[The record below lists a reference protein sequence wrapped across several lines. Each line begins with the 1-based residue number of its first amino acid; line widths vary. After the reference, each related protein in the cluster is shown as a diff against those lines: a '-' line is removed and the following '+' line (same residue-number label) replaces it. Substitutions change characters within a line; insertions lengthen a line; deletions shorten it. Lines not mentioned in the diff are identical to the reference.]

1 MFRFAQPIRFSHCDP
16 AGVLYF
22 PHVFDFVNAAME
34 DWFAQRLGLPFHVL
48 HLELRRGNPVVRTRC
63 EFVTPCRFG
72 ETLALDLE
80 PVAVGRSSI
89 ETRVTGSVEGA
100 PRFSVRHKT
109 AMMSMQTMRAI
120 ALPDELRARAEKE
133 LLPSRLESFQRLAV
147 GDAPANAFHSR
158 QLVRYAHC
166 DPGERV
172 YFASF
177 FDMFN
182 AVLEDW
188 FAEALGCPWGTD
200 FMVPPRDLRAPS
212 LAIDAEF
219 LRACVLGEM
228 LEFDLWVK
236 RLGRSSFDLALAASV
251 RGEPRLRATWT
262 LCSISFAT
270 MRAVPLPEDLRAAM
284 SRFLSLDLH
293 QGRPRAVG

>member
-1 MFRFAQPIRFSHCDP
+1 VFRFAQPIRFSHCDP

-22 PHVFDFVNAAME
+22 PHVFDFVNATME

-48 HLELRRGNPVVRTRC
+48 HLQLRRGNPVVRTHC

-89 ETRVTGSVEGA
+89 ETRLTGSVDAA
-100 PRFSVRHKT
+100 PRFCVRHKT
-109 AMMSMQTMRAI
+109 AMMSMETMRAI
-120 ALPDELRARAEKE
+120 ELPDEVRARAERE
-133 LLPSRLESFQRLAV
+133 LGSPETEPFRRLELGKTPPS
-147 GDAPANAFHSR
+147 AFHSR

-172 YFASF
+172 YFARF

-188 FAEALGCPWGTD
+188 FAEALGCPWGSEL
-200 FMVPPRDLRAPS
+200 MVPPRDLRAPS

-219 LRACVLGEM
+219 VRACVLGEM
-228 LEFDLWVK
+228 LEFELWVK
-236 RLGRSSFDLALAASV
+236 RLGRSSFDLALTGAV
-251 RGEPRLRATWT
+251 KGEPRLRAAWT
-262 LCSISFAT
+262 LCTISFGT
-270 MRAVPLPEDLRAAM
+270 MQPVPLPDDLRAGM
-284 SRFLSLDLH
+284 KRFL
-293 QGRPRAVG
+293 AA

>member
-1 MFRFAQPIRFSHCDP
+1 VFRFAQPIRFSHCDP

-34 DWFAQRLGLPFHVL
+34 DWFAGRLGLPFHVL
-48 HLELRRGNPVVRTRC
+48 HLEQRRGNPVVRTHC

-80 PVAVGRSSI
+80 PVVVGRSSI
-89 ETRVTGSVEGA
+89 ETRMSGTVAGA
-100 PRFSVRHKT
+100 PRFRVRHKT
-109 AMMSMQTMRAI
+109 AMMSMETMRAI
-120 ALPDELRARAEKE
+120 PLPDEVRARAAAE
-133 LLPSRLESFQRLAV
+133 LQHPDKSAF
-147 GDAPANAFHSR
+147 GHIPGNPAPRNAFRSR

-172 YFASF
+172 YFARF

-188 FAEALGCPWGTD
+188 FAEGLGCPWGTEL
-200 FMVPPRDLRAPS
+200 MVPPRDLRAPS
-212 LAIDAEF
+212 LLIDAEF
-219 LRACVLGEM
+219 LRACVLGET

-236 RLGRSSFDLALAASV
+236 RLGRSSFDLALSGAV
-251 RGEPRLRATWT
+251 KGELRLRAAWT
-262 LCSISFAT
+262 LCTISFAT
-270 MRAVPLPEDLRAAM
+270 MKSLPLPDDLRAGM
-284 SRFLSLDLH
+284 QRFL
-293 QGRPRAVG
+293 AAA

>member
-1 MFRFAQPIRFSHCDP
+1 MPPSLSFRFTQPIRFSHCDP

-34 DWFAQRLGLPFHVL
+34 DWFAERLGLPFHVL
-48 HLELRRGNPVVRTRC
+48 HLEQRRGNPVVRTHC

-80 PVAVGRSSI
+80 PALVGHSSI
-89 ETRVTGSVEGA
+89 ETQIAGSVEGA
-100 PRFSVRHKT
+100 PRFRVRHKT

-120 ALPDELRARAEKE
+120 ALPEEVRARAEKE
-133 LLPSRLESFQRLAV
+133 LHPSRPEPFKRVAL
-147 GDAPANAFHSR
+147 GDAPANAFRSR

-172 YFASF
+172 YFARF

-188 FAEALGCPWGTD
+188 FAEGLGCPWGTEL
-200 FMVPPRDLRAPS
+200 MVPPRDLRAPS

-219 LRACVLGEM
+219 LRACVLGET
-228 LEFDLWVK
+228 LDFDLWVK
-236 RLGRSSFDLALAASV
+236 RLGNSSFDLALAGSV
-251 RGEPRLRATWT
+251 SGEPRLRAAWK
-262 LCSISFAT
+262 LCMISLAP
-270 MRAVPLPEDLRAAM
+270 MRAVPLPGDLRTAM
-284 SRFLSLDLH
+284 GRFT
-293 QGRPRAVG
+293 A

>member
-1 MFRFAQPIRFSHCDP
+1 VFRFAQPIRFSHCDP

-22 PHVFDFVNAAME
+22 PHVFDFVNAAIE

-48 HLELRRGNPVVRTRC
+48 HLEQRRGNPVVRTHC

-80 PVAVGRSSI
+80 PVIVGRSSI
-89 ETRVTGSVEGA
+89 ETRISGTVEGA
-100 PRFSVRHKT
+100 PRFRVRHKT
-109 AMMSMQTMRAI
+109 AMMSMDTMRAI
-120 ALPDELRARAEKE
+120 PLPDPIRAKALAEAVSDTGR
-133 LLPSRLESFQRLAV
+133 LDPAPSPPVPR
-147 GDAPANAFHSR
+147 NAFRSK

-172 YFASF
+172 YFARF

-182 AVLEDW
+182 AALEDW
-188 FAEALGCPWGTD
+188 FAEGLGCSWGTE

-219 LRACVLGEM
+219 VRACVLGEM

-236 RLGRSSFDLALAASV
+236 RLGRSSFDLALSGAV
-251 RGEPRLRATWT
+251 KGEVRLRAAWT
-262 LCSISFAT
+262 LCTISFAT
-270 MRAVPLPEDLRAAM
+270 MKSVPLPDDLRAGM
-284 SRFLSLDLH
+284 QRFL
-293 QGRPRAVG
+293 AAA

>member
-1 MFRFAQPIRFSHCDP
+1 MFRFTQPIRFSHCDP

-89 ETRVTGSVEGA
+89 ETRMSGAAGGA
-100 PRFSVRHKT
+100 PRFRVRHKT
-109 AMMSMQTMRAI
+109 AMMSMDTMRAI
-120 ALPDELRARAEKE
+120 ELPDEVRERAERE
-133 LLPSRLESFQRLAV
+133 LGSPETEPFRRLEL
-147 GDAPANAFHSR
+147 GETPANAFRSR

-172 YFASF
+172 YFARF

-182 AVLEDW
+182 AALEDW
-188 FAEALGCPWGTD
+188 FAEALGCPWGTE

-212 LAIDAEF
+212 LVIDAEF
-219 LRACVLGEM
+219 VRACVLGET

-251 RGEPRLRATWT
+251 RGELRLRAAWT
-262 LCSISFAT
+262 LCMISLAP
-270 MRAVPLPEDLRAAM
+270 MKAVPIPDDLRRAM
-284 SRFLSLDLH
+284 
-293 QGRPRAVG
+293 GRYLA

>member
-1 MFRFAQPIRFSHCDP
+1 VFRFAQPIRFSHCDP
-16 AGVLYF
+16 AGLLYF

-48 HLELRRGNPVVRTRC
+48 HLELRRGNPVVRTHC

-89 ETRVTGSVEGA
+89 ETRMSGTVAGA
-100 PRFSVRHKT
+100 PRFHVRHKT
-109 AMMSMQTMRAI
+109 AMMSMDTMRAI
-120 ALPDELRARAEKE
+120 ALPEEVRVRAERE
-133 LLPSRLESFQRLAV
+133 LGSPETEPFRRLEL
-147 GDAPANAFHSR
+147 GETPANAWHSR

-172 YFASF
+172 YFARF

-188 FAEALGCPWGTD
+188 FAEALGSPWGTE

-212 LAIDAEF
+212 LVIDAEF
-219 LRACVLGEM
+219 VRACVLGEM
-228 LEFDLWVK
+228 LEFDLWVR
-236 RLGRSSFDLALAASV
+236 RLGRSSFDLALAGAV
-251 RGEPRLRATWT
+251 KGELRLRAMWT
-262 LCSISFAT
+262 LCTISFAT
-270 MRAVPLPEDLRAAM
+270 MKAVPLPEDLRSGM
-284 SRFLSLDLH
+284 TRFLAS
-293 QGRPRAVG
+293 

>member
-1 MFRFAQPIRFSHCDP
+1 VFRLERPIRFSHCDP

-48 HLELRRGNPVVRTRC
+48 HLEQRRGNPVVRSRC

-89 ETRVTGSVEGA
+89 ETRLTGTVGGA
-100 PRFSVRHKT
+100 PRFRVRHKT
-109 AMMSMQTMRAI
+109 AMISMETMRAVE
-120 ALPDELRARAEKE
+120 LPEGLRARAAAEQARTGE
-133 LLPSRLESFQRLAV
+133 RLPEFAAGPVPR
-147 GDAPANAFHSR
+147 NAFRCR

-172 YFASF
+172 YFARF
-177 FDMFN
+177 FEMFN

-188 FAEALGCPWGTD
+188 FAEGLGCPWGTEL
-200 FMVPPRDLRAPS
+200 MVPPRDLRVPS

-219 LRACVLGEM
+219 LRACVLGET
-228 LEFDLWVK
+228 LCFELWVT
-236 RLGRSSFDLALAASV
+236 RLGRSSFDLALAAAAG
-251 RGEPRLRATWT
+251 GEPRLRATWT
-262 LCSISFAT
+262 LCTIAFAT
-270 MRAVPLPEDLRAAM
+270 TRAVPLPGDLRSAM
-284 SRFLSLDLH
+284 QRFL
-293 QGRPRAVG
+293 V